1 MNCVTT
7 CRNIGASAMLCM
19 LILNGCSTKQDVST
33 DVAAL
38 QKIVRLDFTTS
49 SVKWEVFGTPEYK
62 GGVPGP
68 TDFQT
73 LIAEVSPV
81 DPAAFAARPASG
93 KFWIAPEAARSWLFA
108 PFRNML
114 AIQKN
119 KPFELSN
126 WHDCRALN
134 ATLSQTGTAVTG
146 FGCIE
151 GERMLVYLT
160 IADST
165 KS

>member
-1 MNCVTT
+1 
-7 CRNIGASAMLCM
+7 MLA
-19 LILNGCSTKQDVST
+19 LNGCSSNKDVST

-38 QKIVRLDFTTS
+38 QNIVHLGFTPS
-49 SVKWEVFGTPEYK
+49 SAKWEVFGTPEYK
-62 GGVPGP
+62 GGLPGP
-68 TDFQT
+68 ADFQT
-73 LIAEVSPV
+73 LIAEVSNV

-93 KFWIAPEAARSWLFA
+93 KFWIAPEAARPWLFS

-114 AIQKN
+114 AVQKN
-119 KPFELSN
+119 RTFDLSN

-134 ATLSQTGTAVTG
+134 ATLAQTGTVVSG
-146 FGCIE
+146 SGCIE

-160 IADST
+160 IADNT